1 MVKLVEM
8 DEKVT
13 LNTLAV
19 VRSLTMPFG
28 SLQSTLNGLLIVL
41 SSGRAWPADLP
52 QYHDVS
58 SPLQESSSSRDL
70 CGLTHLQQGK
80 NILIDRSFNRV
91 ICGKQCFVLYVFFLS
106 FFLSVV
112 TS

>member
-19 VRSLTMPFG
+19 ARSLTMPFG

-52 QYHDVS
+52 PV
-58 SPLQESSSSRDL
+58 P
-70 CGLTHLQQGK
+70 
-80 NILIDRSFNRV
+80 
-91 ICGKQCFVLYVFFLS
+91 
-106 FFLSVV
+106 
-112 TS
+112 